1 MRPII
6 ASMAFLT
13 KCDSSGGL
21 PGIVVRSAPKNPA
34 ERHRRMNRL
43 PNIATIPAAVIEA
56 DRDEA
61 LTIEF
66 LYITS
71 GNYMEVKRGNSQRR
85 KLCT

>member
-1 MRPII
+1 
-6 ASMAFLT
+6 
-13 KCDSSGGL
+13 
-21 PGIVVRSAPKNPA
+21 
-34 ERHRRMNRL
+34 MNRP